1 MSRKEVSRAGLV
13 QAALAGKITN
23 VEGARALR
31 LSVRQVKR
39 LKARR
44 RASGVRGLLHRS
56 RGQPSPRRLAA
67 ELRTQVVTLMTT
79 IYEGFN
85 DVHLTEKL
93 QEQHALPISRATVRR
108 PRAAR
113 PARRQ
118 PLRLAGRSRAGRH
131 AAWPHRRCHVHP
143 LALWFR
149 PTEDLHGYLTV
160 LGQTCRRYGVPV
172 TLYGDRLHI
181 FRRNDRHWTLEE
193 QLRGQQDPTHFGR
206 VLAELGIGF
215 IAAQSPQA
223 KGASSGSG
231 KHCKI
236 AWSVN
241 CVSTASARSR
251 RPTPFSPR
259 SSLTSDR
266 GLRGPR
272 PASRRRGGRRRAI
285 SIACSAVAI
294 RAASPATTLCA

>member
-113 PARRQ
+113 PA
-118 PLRLAGRSRAGRH
+118 
-131 AAWPHRRCHVHP
+131 
-143 LALWFR
+143 
-149 PTEDLHGYLTV
+149 
-160 LGQTCRRYGVPV
+160 
-172 TLYGDRLHI
+172 
-181 FRRNDRHWTLEE
+181 
-193 QLRGQQDPTHFGR
+193 
-206 VLAELGIGF
+206 
-215 IAAQSPQA
+215 
-223 KGASSGSG
+223 
-231 KHCKI
+231 
-236 AWSVN
+236 
-241 CVSTASARSR
+241 
-251 RPTPFSPR
+251 
-259 SSLTSDR
+259 
-266 GLRGPR
+266 
-272 PASRRRGGRRRAI
+272 
-285 SIACSAVAI
+285 
-294 RAASPATTLCA
+294 